1 MKNKNIKLIIIPLT
15 IVTIITC
22 IVISMQTY
30 SQYKKISVITN
41 EKISEIIEYIIKE
54 NPAIDTKNIIQILN
68 SNEYKDGEEEL
79 KKYGINIEEVNSII
93 AVQKQMKTNIIL
105 NIILI
110 VSFNALYMAIIF
122 IYLKQRD
129 KKINQI
135 TQYINEIKNRKY
147 DLDINENS
155 EDELSNLKNELY
167 KITIMLKEESEI
179 SRQDKENIKMSVE
192 DISHQLK
199 TPLTSIMIM
208 LDNLKDNPNMDED
221 TKQRF
226 IFEISK
232 QVDWINWLVISIL
245 KLSRLEANVV
255 KFSDNKINVK
265 KFIDE
270 IINNLEIPIEI
281 KNQKIIIE
289 GNEDASF
296 IGDYKWQQE
305 AITNI
310 IKNAIEHNKENGK
323 ITIKYEEN
331 GVRIDEINV
340 ISLSKEAHERY
351 ISKLGGD
358 YEKYKNGAIL
368 IDKNIN
374 TNNDGK
380 KIQGNIYTW
389 KKGDIITGKINDTQY
404 NIEILAKTEEIPAG
418 VNILYNPDA
427 FIIVSEDFI
436 NRVGYKTIAL
446 YYDSKDAYK
455 LDEEIKQYK
464 QENNI
469 TDNTIQT
476 FNMEES
482 ARAENAVVLVIS
494 IFLYGF
500 IGVITLIGI
509 TNIFNTITTNM
520 NLRKKEFAM
529 LKSIGMTKKEFNRM
543 IRLESIFYGL
553 KSLIIGIPIGLL
565 LSYGMYNVFRNSM
578 EMEYVLPYKSIVV
591 AVIFVA
597 VVIGIIMKYSMS
609 KINKQNVIETIRND
623 NI

>member
-41 EKISEIIEYIIKE
+41 EKISGIIEYIIKE

-110 VSFNALYMAIIF
+110 VLFSVLYMAIIF

-147 DLDINENS
+147 DLNINENS

-221 TKQRF
+221 TKQKF

-245 KLSRLEANVV
+245 KLSRLEAYVV
-255 KFSDNKINVK
+255 KFSNNKIKVK

-270 IINNLEIPIEI
+270 IIGNLEIPIEI
-281 KNQKIIIE
+281 KNQKISIE
-289 GNEDASF
+289 GDEDASF

-331 GVRIDEINV
+331 VLFTKITIIDEGQGIAKEDLKHIFERFYKAQNSSDNSV
-340 ISLSKEAHERY
+340 GIGLSLA
-351 ISKLGGD
+351 
-358 YEKYKNGAIL
+358 
-368 IDKNIN
+368 KNIIEK
-374 TNNDGK
+374 NNGMINCK
-380 KIQGNIYTW
+380 SEIGN
-389 KKGDIITGKINDTQY
+389 G
-404 NIEILAKTEEIPAG
+404 TE
-418 VNILYNPDA
+418 
-427 FIIVSEDFI
+427 FIVK
-436 NRVGYKTIAL
+436 Y
-446 YYDSKDAYK
+446 
-455 LDEEIKQYK
+455 
-464 QENNI
+464 
-469 TDNTIQT
+469 
-476 FNMEES
+476 
-482 ARAENAVVLVIS
+482 
-494 IFLYGF
+494 
-500 IGVITLIGI
+500 
-509 TNIFNTITTNM
+509 
-520 NLRKKEFAM
+520 
-529 LKSIGMTKKEFNRM
+529 
-543 IRLESIFYGL
+543 
-553 KSLIIGIPIGLL
+553 
-565 LSYGMYNVFRNSM
+565 
-578 EMEYVLPYKSIVV
+578 
-591 AVIFVA
+591 
-597 VVIGIIMKYSMS
+597 MK
-609 KINKQNVIETIRND
+609 
-623 NI
+623 

>member
-15 IVTIITC
+15 ILTIIIC
-22 IVISMQTY
+22 VVISMQTY

-54 NPAIDTKNIIQILN
+54 NSAIDTKNIIQILN

-110 VSFNALYMAIIF
+110 VLFSVLYMAIIF

-147 DLDINENS
+147 DLNINENS

-179 SRQDKENIKMSVE
+179 SRQDKEKIKMSVE

-221 TKQRF
+221 TKQKF

-245 KLSRLEANVV
+245 KLSRLEADVV
-255 KFSDNKINVK
+255 KFSNNKINVK

-270 IINNLEIPIEI
+270 IIGNLEIPIEI
-281 KNQKIIIE
+281 KNQKISIE
-289 GNEDASF
+289 GDEDASF

-331 GVRIDEINV
+331 VLFTKITIIDEGQGIAKEDLKHIFERFYKAQNSSDNSV
-340 ISLSKEAHERY
+340 GIGLSLA
-351 ISKLGGD
+351 
-358 YEKYKNGAIL
+358 
-368 IDKNIN
+368 KNIIEK
-374 TNNDGK
+374 NNGMINCK
-380 KIQGNIYTW
+380 SEIGN
-389 KKGDIITGKINDTQY
+389 G
-404 NIEILAKTEEIPAG
+404 TE
-418 VNILYNPDA
+418 
-427 FIIVSEDFI
+427 FIVK
-436 NRVGYKTIAL
+436 Y
-446 YYDSKDAYK
+446 
-455 LDEEIKQYK
+455 
-464 QENNI
+464 
-469 TDNTIQT
+469 
-476 FNMEES
+476 
-482 ARAENAVVLVIS
+482 
-494 IFLYGF
+494 
-500 IGVITLIGI
+500 
-509 TNIFNTITTNM
+509 
-520 NLRKKEFAM
+520 
-529 LKSIGMTKKEFNRM
+529 
-543 IRLESIFYGL
+543 
-553 KSLIIGIPIGLL
+553 
-565 LSYGMYNVFRNSM
+565 
-578 EMEYVLPYKSIVV
+578 
-591 AVIFVA
+591 
-597 VVIGIIMKYSMS
+597 MK
-609 KINKQNVIETIRND
+609 
-623 NI
+623 

>member
-41 EKISEIIEYIIKE
+41 EKISGIIEYIIKE
-54 NPAIDTKNIIQILN
+54 NPAIDTKNIIQVLN

-110 VSFNALYMAIIF
+110 VLFSVLYMAIIF

-147 DLDINENS
+147 DLNINENS

-179 SRQDKENIKMSVE
+179 SRQDKEKIKMSVE

-199 TPLTSIMIM
+199 TPLNSIMIM

-221 TKQRF
+221 TKQKF

-245 KLSRLEANVV
+245 KLSRLEADVV
-255 KFSDNKINVK
+255 KFSNNKINVK

-270 IINNLEIPIEI
+270 IIGNLEIPIEI
-281 KNQKIIIE
+281 KNQKISIE
-289 GNEDASF
+289 GDEDASF

-331 GVRIDEINV
+331 VLFTKITIIDEGQGIAKEDLKHIFERFYKAQNSSDNSV
-340 ISLSKEAHERY
+340 GIGLSLA
-351 ISKLGGD
+351 
-358 YEKYKNGAIL
+358 
-368 IDKNIN
+368 KNIIEK
-374 TNNDGK
+374 NNGMINCKSEIGK
-380 KIQGNIYTW
+380 G
-389 KKGDIITGKINDTQY
+389 
-404 NIEILAKTEEIPAG
+404 TE
-418 VNILYNPDA
+418 
-427 FIIVSEDFI
+427 FIVK
-436 NRVGYKTIAL
+436 Y
-446 YYDSKDAYK
+446 
-455 LDEEIKQYK
+455 
-464 QENNI
+464 
-469 TDNTIQT
+469 
-476 FNMEES
+476 
-482 ARAENAVVLVIS
+482 
-494 IFLYGF
+494 
-500 IGVITLIGI
+500 
-509 TNIFNTITTNM
+509 
-520 NLRKKEFAM
+520 
-529 LKSIGMTKKEFNRM
+529 
-543 IRLESIFYGL
+543 
-553 KSLIIGIPIGLL
+553 
-565 LSYGMYNVFRNSM
+565 
-578 EMEYVLPYKSIVV
+578 
-591 AVIFVA
+591 
-597 VVIGIIMKYSMS
+597 MK
-609 KINKQNVIETIRND
+609 
-623 NI
+623 

>member
-15 IVTIITC
+15 ILMIFTC

-54 NPAIDTKNIIQILN
+54 NPSIDTKKIIQILN
-68 SNEYKDGEEEL
+68 SNKYKVGEEEL
-79 KKYGINIEEVNSII
+79 KKYGINIEEINSII
-93 AVQKQMKTNIIL
+93 AVRKQMKTNIIL

-110 VSFNALYMAIIF
+110 VLFSVLYMAIIF

-147 DLDINENS
+147 DLNINENS

-221 TKQRF
+221 TKQKF

-245 KLSRLEANVV
+245 KLSRLEADVV
-255 KFSDNKINVK
+255 KFSNNKINVK

-270 IINNLEIPIEI
+270 IIGNLEIPIEI
-281 KNQKIIIE
+281 KNQKISIE
-289 GNEDASF
+289 GDEDASF

-331 GVRIDEINV
+331 VLFTKITIIDEGQGIAKEDLKHIFERFYKAQNSSDNSV
-340 ISLSKEAHERY
+340 GIGLSLA
-351 ISKLGGD
+351 
-358 YEKYKNGAIL
+358 
-368 IDKNIN
+368 KNIIEK
-374 TNNDGK
+374 NNGMINCK
-380 KIQGNIYTW
+380 SEIGN
-389 KKGDIITGKINDTQY
+389 G
-404 NIEILAKTEEIPAG
+404 TE
-418 VNILYNPDA
+418 
-427 FIIVSEDFI
+427 FIVK
-436 NRVGYKTIAL
+436 Y
-446 YYDSKDAYK
+446 
-455 LDEEIKQYK
+455 
-464 QENNI
+464 
-469 TDNTIQT
+469 
-476 FNMEES
+476 
-482 ARAENAVVLVIS
+482 
-494 IFLYGF
+494 
-500 IGVITLIGI
+500 
-509 TNIFNTITTNM
+509 
-520 NLRKKEFAM
+520 
-529 LKSIGMTKKEFNRM
+529 
-543 IRLESIFYGL
+543 
-553 KSLIIGIPIGLL
+553 
-565 LSYGMYNVFRNSM
+565 
-578 EMEYVLPYKSIVV
+578 
-591 AVIFVA
+591 
-597 VVIGIIMKYSMS
+597 MK
-609 KINKQNVIETIRND
+609 
-623 NI
+623 

>member
-15 IVTIITC
+15 ILMIFTC

-54 NPAIDTKNIIQILN
+54 NPAIDTKKIIQILN
-68 SNEYKDGEEEL
+68 SNEYKVREEEL

-270 IINNLEIPIEI
+270 IIDNLEIPIEI

-296 IGDYKWQQE
+296 IGYYKWQQE

-331 GVRIDEINV
+331 VLFTKITIIDEGQGIAKEDLKHIFERFYKAQNSSDNSV
-340 ISLSKEAHERY
+340 GIGLSLA
-351 ISKLGGD
+351 
-358 YEKYKNGAIL
+358 
-368 IDKNIN
+368 KNIIEK
-374 TNNDGK
+374 NNGMINCK
-380 KIQGNIYTW
+380 SEIGN
-389 KKGDIITGKINDTQY
+389 G
-404 NIEILAKTEEIPAG
+404 TE
-418 VNILYNPDA
+418 
-427 FIIVSEDFI
+427 FIVK
-436 NRVGYKTIAL
+436 Y
-446 YYDSKDAYK
+446 
-455 LDEEIKQYK
+455 
-464 QENNI
+464 
-469 TDNTIQT
+469 
-476 FNMEES
+476 
-482 ARAENAVVLVIS
+482 
-494 IFLYGF
+494 
-500 IGVITLIGI
+500 
-509 TNIFNTITTNM
+509 
-520 NLRKKEFAM
+520 
-529 LKSIGMTKKEFNRM
+529 
-543 IRLESIFYGL
+543 
-553 KSLIIGIPIGLL
+553 
-565 LSYGMYNVFRNSM
+565 
-578 EMEYVLPYKSIVV
+578 
-591 AVIFVA
+591 
-597 VVIGIIMKYSMS
+597 MK
-609 KINKQNVIETIRND
+609 
-623 NI
+623 

>member
-30 SQYKKISVITN
+30 SQYKRISVITN

-110 VSFNALYMAIIF
+110 VLFSVLYMAIIF

-147 DLDINENS
+147 DLNINENS

-179 SRQDKENIKMSVE
+179 SRQDKEKIKMSVE

-221 TKQRF
+221 TKQKF

-245 KLSRLEANVV
+245 KLSRLEADVV
-255 KFSDNKINVK
+255 KFSNNKINVK

-270 IINNLEIPIEI
+270 IIGNLEIPIEI
-281 KNQKIIIE
+281 KNQKISIE
-289 GNEDASF
+289 GDEDASF

-331 GVRIDEINV
+331 VLFTKITIIDEGQGIAKEDLKHIFERFYKAQNSSDNSV
-340 ISLSKEAHERY
+340 GIGLSLA
-351 ISKLGGD
+351 
-358 YEKYKNGAIL
+358 
-368 IDKNIN
+368 KNIIEK
-374 TNNDGK
+374 NNGMINCK
-380 KIQGNIYTW
+380 SEIGN
-389 KKGDIITGKINDTQY
+389 G
-404 NIEILAKTEEIPAG
+404 TE
-418 VNILYNPDA
+418 
-427 FIIVSEDFI
+427 FIVK
-436 NRVGYKTIAL
+436 Y
-446 YYDSKDAYK
+446 
-455 LDEEIKQYK
+455 
-464 QENNI
+464 
-469 TDNTIQT
+469 
-476 FNMEES
+476 
-482 ARAENAVVLVIS
+482 
-494 IFLYGF
+494 
-500 IGVITLIGI
+500 
-509 TNIFNTITTNM
+509 
-520 NLRKKEFAM
+520 
-529 LKSIGMTKKEFNRM
+529 
-543 IRLESIFYGL
+543 
-553 KSLIIGIPIGLL
+553 
-565 LSYGMYNVFRNSM
+565 
-578 EMEYVLPYKSIVV
+578 
-591 AVIFVA
+591 
-597 VVIGIIMKYSMS
+597 MK
-609 KINKQNVIETIRND
+609 
-623 NI
+623 

>member
-15 IVTIITC
+15 ILMIFTC

-54 NPAIDTKNIIQILN
+54 NPSIDTKKIIQILN
-68 SNEYKDGEEEL
+68 SNEYKVGEEEL
-79 KKYGINIEEVNSII
+79 KKYGINIEEINSII

-110 VSFNALYMAIIF
+110 VLFSVLYMAIIF

-147 DLDINENS
+147 DLNINENS

-179 SRQDKENIKMSVE
+179 SRQDKEKIKMSVE

-221 TKQRF
+221 TKQKF

-270 IINNLEIPIEI
+270 IIGNLEIPIEI
-281 KNQKIIIE
+281 KNQKISIE
-289 GNEDASF
+289 GDEDASF

-331 GVRIDEINV
+331 VLFTKITIIDEGQGIAKEDLKHIFERFYKAQNSSDNSV
-340 ISLSKEAHERY
+340 GIGLSLA
-351 ISKLGGD
+351 
-358 YEKYKNGAIL
+358 
-368 IDKNIN
+368 KNIIEK
-374 TNNDGK
+374 NNGMINCK
-380 KIQGNIYTW
+380 SEIGN
-389 KKGDIITGKINDTQY
+389 G
-404 NIEILAKTEEIPAG
+404 TE
-418 VNILYNPDA
+418 
-427 FIIVSEDFI
+427 FIVK
-436 NRVGYKTIAL
+436 Y
-446 YYDSKDAYK
+446 
-455 LDEEIKQYK
+455 
-464 QENNI
+464 
-469 TDNTIQT
+469 
-476 FNMEES
+476 
-482 ARAENAVVLVIS
+482 
-494 IFLYGF
+494 
-500 IGVITLIGI
+500 
-509 TNIFNTITTNM
+509 
-520 NLRKKEFAM
+520 
-529 LKSIGMTKKEFNRM
+529 
-543 IRLESIFYGL
+543 
-553 KSLIIGIPIGLL
+553 
-565 LSYGMYNVFRNSM
+565 
-578 EMEYVLPYKSIVV
+578 
-591 AVIFVA
+591 
-597 VVIGIIMKYSMS
+597 MK
-609 KINKQNVIETIRND
+609 
-623 NI
+623 

>member
-41 EKISEIIEYIIKE
+41 EKISGIIEYIIKE
-54 NPAIDTKNIIQILN
+54 NPAIDTKNIIQVLN

-110 VSFNALYMAIIF
+110 VLFSVLYMAIIF

-147 DLDINENS
+147 ELNINENS

-167 KITIMLKEESEI
+167 KIAIMLKEESEI

-221 TKQRF
+221 TKQKF

-245 KLSRLEANVV
+245 KLSRLEADVV
-255 KFSDNKINVK
+255 KFSNNKINVK

-270 IINNLEIPIEI
+270 IIGNLEIPIEI
-281 KNQKIIIE
+281 KNQKISIE

-331 GVRIDEINV
+331 VLFTKITIIDEGQGIAKEDLKHIFERFYKAQNSSDNSV
-340 ISLSKEAHERY
+340 GIGLSLA
-351 ISKLGGD
+351 
-358 YEKYKNGAIL
+358 
-368 IDKNIN
+368 KNIIEK
-374 TNNDGK
+374 NNGMINCK
-380 KIQGNIYTW
+380 SEIGN
-389 KKGDIITGKINDTQY
+389 G
-404 NIEILAKTEEIPAG
+404 TE
-418 VNILYNPDA
+418 
-427 FIIVSEDFI
+427 FIIK
-436 NRVGYKTIAL
+436 Y
-446 YYDSKDAYK
+446 
-455 LDEEIKQYK
+455 
-464 QENNI
+464 
-469 TDNTIQT
+469 
-476 FNMEES
+476 
-482 ARAENAVVLVIS
+482 
-494 IFLYGF
+494 
-500 IGVITLIGI
+500 
-509 TNIFNTITTNM
+509 
-520 NLRKKEFAM
+520 
-529 LKSIGMTKKEFNRM
+529 
-543 IRLESIFYGL
+543 
-553 KSLIIGIPIGLL
+553 
-565 LSYGMYNVFRNSM
+565 
-578 EMEYVLPYKSIVV
+578 
-591 AVIFVA
+591 
-597 VVIGIIMKYSMS
+597 MK
-609 KINKQNVIETIRND
+609 
-623 NI
+623 

>member
-22 IVISMQTY
+22 IVISIQTY

-41 EKISEIIEYIIKE
+41 EKISGIIEYIIKE

-68 SNEYKDGEEEL
+68 SNEYKDGEKEL

-110 VSFNALYMAIIF
+110 VLFSVLYMAIIF

-147 DLDINENS
+147 DLNINENS

-221 TKQRF
+221 TKQKF

-245 KLSRLEANVV
+245 KLSRLEADVV
-255 KFSDNKINVK
+255 KFSNNKINVK

-270 IINNLEIPIEI
+270 IIGNLEIPIEI
-281 KNQKIIIE
+281 KNQKISIE
-289 GNEDASF
+289 GDEDASF

-331 GVRIDEINV
+331 VLFTKITIIDEGQGIAKEDLKHIFERFYKAQNSSDNSV
-340 ISLSKEAHERY
+340 GIGLSLA
-351 ISKLGGD
+351 
-358 YEKYKNGAIL
+358 
-368 IDKNIN
+368 KNIIEK
-374 TNNDGK
+374 NNGMINCK
-380 KIQGNIYTW
+380 SEIGN
-389 KKGDIITGKINDTQY
+389 G
-404 NIEILAKTEEIPAG
+404 TE
-418 VNILYNPDA
+418 
-427 FIIVSEDFI
+427 FIVK
-436 NRVGYKTIAL
+436 Y
-446 YYDSKDAYK
+446 
-455 LDEEIKQYK
+455 
-464 QENNI
+464 
-469 TDNTIQT
+469 
-476 FNMEES
+476 
-482 ARAENAVVLVIS
+482 
-494 IFLYGF
+494 
-500 IGVITLIGI
+500 
-509 TNIFNTITTNM
+509 
-520 NLRKKEFAM
+520 
-529 LKSIGMTKKEFNRM
+529 
-543 IRLESIFYGL
+543 
-553 KSLIIGIPIGLL
+553 
-565 LSYGMYNVFRNSM
+565 
-578 EMEYVLPYKSIVV
+578 
-591 AVIFVA
+591 
-597 VVIGIIMKYSMS
+597 MK
-609 KINKQNVIETIRND
+609 
-623 NI
+623 

>member
-15 IVTIITC
+15 ILTIIIC
-22 IVISMQTY
+22 VVISMQTY

-54 NPAIDTKNIIQILN
+54 NSAIDTKNIIQILN

-110 VSFNALYMAIIF
+110 VLFSVLYMAIIF

-147 DLDINENS
+147 DLNINENS

-179 SRQDKENIKMSVE
+179 SRQDKEKIKMSVE

-221 TKQRF
+221 TKQKF

-270 IINNLEIPIEI
+270 IIDNLEIPIEI

-289 GNEDASF
+289 GNKDVSF

-331 GVRIDEINV
+331 VLFTKITIIDEGQGIAKEDLKHIFERFYKAQNSSDNSV
-340 ISLSKEAHERY
+340 GIGLSLA
-351 ISKLGGD
+351 
-358 YEKYKNGAIL
+358 
-368 IDKNIN
+368 KNIIEK
-374 TNNDGK
+374 NNGMINCK
-380 KIQGNIYTW
+380 SEIGN
-389 KKGDIITGKINDTQY
+389 G
-404 NIEILAKTEEIPAG
+404 TE
-418 VNILYNPDA
+418 
-427 FIIVSEDFI
+427 FIVK
-436 NRVGYKTIAL
+436 Y
-446 YYDSKDAYK
+446 
-455 LDEEIKQYK
+455 
-464 QENNI
+464 
-469 TDNTIQT
+469 
-476 FNMEES
+476 
-482 ARAENAVVLVIS
+482 
-494 IFLYGF
+494 
-500 IGVITLIGI
+500 
-509 TNIFNTITTNM
+509 
-520 NLRKKEFAM
+520 
-529 LKSIGMTKKEFNRM
+529 
-543 IRLESIFYGL
+543 
-553 KSLIIGIPIGLL
+553 
-565 LSYGMYNVFRNSM
+565 
-578 EMEYVLPYKSIVV
+578 
-591 AVIFVA
+591 
-597 VVIGIIMKYSMS
+597 MK
-609 KINKQNVIETIRND
+609 
-623 NI
+623 

>member
-15 IVTIITC
+15 ILTIIIC
-22 IVISMQTY
+22 VVISMQTY

-54 NPAIDTKNIIQILN
+54 NPTIDTKNIIQILN

-110 VSFNALYMAIIF
+110 VLFSVLYMAIIF

-179 SRQDKENIKMSVE
+179 SRQDKEKIKMSVE

-221 TKQRF
+221 TKQKF

-270 IINNLEIPIEI
+270 IIDNLEIPIEI

-289 GNEDASF
+289 GNKDVSF

-310 IKNAIEHNKENGK
+310 IKNAIEHNKKNGK

-331 GVRIDEINV
+331 VLFTKITIIDE
-340 ISLSKEAHERY
+340 
-351 ISKLGGD
+351 GQG
-358 YEKYKNGAIL
+358 
-368 IDKNIN
+368 IDKEDLKHIFERFYKAQNSSDNSVGI
-374 TNNDGK
+374 GLS
-380 KIQGNIYTW
+380 
-389 KKGDIITGKINDTQY
+389 
-404 NIEILAKTEEIPAG
+404 LAKNIIEKNNGMINCKSEIGNGTE
-418 VNILYNPDA
+418 
-427 FIIVSEDFI
+427 FIVK
-436 NRVGYKTIAL
+436 Y
-446 YYDSKDAYK
+446 
-455 LDEEIKQYK
+455 
-464 QENNI
+464 
-469 TDNTIQT
+469 
-476 FNMEES
+476 
-482 ARAENAVVLVIS
+482 
-494 IFLYGF
+494 
-500 IGVITLIGI
+500 
-509 TNIFNTITTNM
+509 
-520 NLRKKEFAM
+520 
-529 LKSIGMTKKEFNRM
+529 
-543 IRLESIFYGL
+543 
-553 KSLIIGIPIGLL
+553 
-565 LSYGMYNVFRNSM
+565 
-578 EMEYVLPYKSIVV
+578 
-591 AVIFVA
+591 
-597 VVIGIIMKYSMS
+597 MK
-609 KINKQNVIETIRND
+609 
-623 NI
+623 

>member
-15 IVTIITC
+15 ILMIFTC

-54 NPAIDTKNIIQILN
+54 NPSIDTKKIIQILN
-68 SNEYKDGEEEL
+68 SNEYKVGEEEL
-79 KKYGINIEEVNSII
+79 KKYGINIEEINSII
-93 AVQKQMKTNIIL
+93 AVRKQMKTNIIL

-110 VSFNALYMAIIF
+110 VLFSVLYMAIIF

-147 DLDINENS
+147 DLNINENS

-179 SRQDKENIKMSVE
+179 SRQDKENIKKSVE

-221 TKQRF
+221 TKQKF

-245 KLSRLEANVV
+245 KLSRLEADVV
-255 KFSDNKINVK
+255 KFSNNKINVK

-270 IINNLEIPIEI
+270 IIGNLEIPIEI
-281 KNQKIIIE
+281 KNQKISIE
-289 GNEDASF
+289 GDEDASF

-331 GVRIDEINV
+331 VLFTKITIIDEGQGIAKEDLKHIFERFYKAQNSSDNSV
-340 ISLSKEAHERY
+340 GIGLSLA
-351 ISKLGGD
+351 
-358 YEKYKNGAIL
+358 
-368 IDKNIN
+368 KNIIEK
-374 TNNDGK
+374 NNGMINCK
-380 KIQGNIYTW
+380 SEIGN
-389 KKGDIITGKINDTQY
+389 G
-404 NIEILAKTEEIPAG
+404 TE
-418 VNILYNPDA
+418 
-427 FIIVSEDFI
+427 FIVK
-436 NRVGYKTIAL
+436 Y
-446 YYDSKDAYK
+446 
-455 LDEEIKQYK
+455 
-464 QENNI
+464 
-469 TDNTIQT
+469 
-476 FNMEES
+476 
-482 ARAENAVVLVIS
+482 
-494 IFLYGF
+494 
-500 IGVITLIGI
+500 
-509 TNIFNTITTNM
+509 
-520 NLRKKEFAM
+520 
-529 LKSIGMTKKEFNRM
+529 
-543 IRLESIFYGL
+543 
-553 KSLIIGIPIGLL
+553 
-565 LSYGMYNVFRNSM
+565 
-578 EMEYVLPYKSIVV
+578 
-591 AVIFVA
+591 
-597 VVIGIIMKYSMS
+597 MK
-609 KINKQNVIETIRND
+609 
-623 NI
+623 

>member
-41 EKISEIIEYIIKE
+41 EKISGIIEYIIKE

-105 NIILI
+105 NIVLI
-110 VSFNALYMAIIF
+110 VLFSVLYMAIIF

-147 DLDINENS
+147 DLNINENS

-179 SRQDKENIKMSVE
+179 SRQDKEKIKMSVE

-221 TKQRF
+221 TKQKF

-245 KLSRLEANVV
+245 KLSRLEADVV
-255 KFSDNKINVK
+255 KFSNNKINVK

-270 IINNLEIPIEI
+270 IIDNLEIPIEI

-289 GNEDASF
+289 GNKDVSF

-310 IKNAIEHNKENGK
+310 IKNAIEHNKKNGK

-331 GVRIDEINV
+331 VLFTKITIIDEGHGIAKEDLKHIFERFYKAQNSSDNSV
-340 ISLSKEAHERY
+340 GIGLSLA
-351 ISKLGGD
+351 
-358 YEKYKNGAIL
+358 
-368 IDKNIN
+368 KNIIEK
-374 TNNDGK
+374 NNGMINCK
-380 KIQGNIYTW
+380 SEIGN
-389 KKGDIITGKINDTQY
+389 G
-404 NIEILAKTEEIPAG
+404 TE
-418 VNILYNPDA
+418 
-427 FIIVSEDFI
+427 FIVK
-436 NRVGYKTIAL
+436 Y
-446 YYDSKDAYK
+446 
-455 LDEEIKQYK
+455 
-464 QENNI
+464 
-469 TDNTIQT
+469 
-476 FNMEES
+476 
-482 ARAENAVVLVIS
+482 
-494 IFLYGF
+494 
-500 IGVITLIGI
+500 
-509 TNIFNTITTNM
+509 
-520 NLRKKEFAM
+520 
-529 LKSIGMTKKEFNRM
+529 
-543 IRLESIFYGL
+543 
-553 KSLIIGIPIGLL
+553 
-565 LSYGMYNVFRNSM
+565 
-578 EMEYVLPYKSIVV
+578 
-591 AVIFVA
+591 
-597 VVIGIIMKYSMS
+597 MK
-609 KINKQNVIETIRND
+609 
-623 NI
+623 

>member
-41 EKISEIIEYIIKE
+41 EKISGIIEYIIKE

-110 VSFNALYMAIIF
+110 VLFSVLYMAIIF

-147 DLDINENS
+147 DLNINENS

-179 SRQDKENIKMSVE
+179 SRQDKEKIKMSVE

-221 TKQRF
+221 TKQKF

-245 KLSRLEANVV
+245 KLSRLEADVV
-255 KFSDNKINVK
+255 KFSNNKINVK

-270 IINNLEIPIEI
+270 IIGNLEIPIEI
-281 KNQKIIIE
+281 KNQKIRIE
-289 GNEDASF
+289 GDEDASF

-323 ITIKYEEN
+323 ITVKYEEN
-331 GVRIDEINV
+331 VLFTKITIIDEGQGIAKEDLKHIFERFYKAQNSSDNSV
-340 ISLSKEAHERY
+340 GIGLSLA
-351 ISKLGGD
+351 
-358 YEKYKNGAIL
+358 
-368 IDKNIN
+368 KNIIEK
-374 TNNDGK
+374 NNGMINCK
-380 KIQGNIYTW
+380 SEIGN
-389 KKGDIITGKINDTQY
+389 G
-404 NIEILAKTEEIPAG
+404 TE
-418 VNILYNPDA
+418 
-427 FIIVSEDFI
+427 FIVK
-436 NRVGYKTIAL
+436 Y
-446 YYDSKDAYK
+446 
-455 LDEEIKQYK
+455 
-464 QENNI
+464 
-469 TDNTIQT
+469 
-476 FNMEES
+476 
-482 ARAENAVVLVIS
+482 
-494 IFLYGF
+494 
-500 IGVITLIGI
+500 
-509 TNIFNTITTNM
+509 
-520 NLRKKEFAM
+520 
-529 LKSIGMTKKEFNRM
+529 
-543 IRLESIFYGL
+543 
-553 KSLIIGIPIGLL
+553 
-565 LSYGMYNVFRNSM
+565 
-578 EMEYVLPYKSIVV
+578 
-591 AVIFVA
+591 
-597 VVIGIIMKYSMS
+597 MK
-609 KINKQNVIETIRND
+609 
-623 NI
+623 